1 MSFSADVKKELA
13 AAKNGCSFCLGA
25 TLYGMLLYGKCV
37 QGNKILF
44 STESDD
50 AAELFAT
57 RVIEMTGAIL
67 TIHEPESGKRPFYM
81 VTVED
86 SRDVS
91 RLIDQFELHDTAC
104 DKGTLNRRFFPNPC
118 CMEAFLRGVYLA
130 CGSMSDPQK
139 EYHLEFRAPNEAL
152 AQALCALLLEN
163 NLHFKVTSRAGQMIV
178 YAKESAQIEDT
189 LTRIGAVHST
199 MSLMN
204 LKIEKEMRN
213 QVNRVT
219 NCETANIEKTVNAA
233 FAQVQKIKYIKD
245 TVGFDSLP
253 IPLQEAAL
261 LRLANPDATLSE
273 LCRLSGGTVSRSG
286 MNHRLSRLST
296 IADELRESFE
306 E

>member
-25 TLYGMLLYGKCV
+25 SLYGMLLYGRCV
-37 QGNKILF
+37 QEDKISF

-50 AAELFAT
+50 AAELFAAQ
-57 RVIEMTGAIL
+57 VIAMTGTLL
-67 TIHEPESGKRPFYM
+67 TIHEPDSGKRPFFM

-86 SRDVS
+86 VRSVR
-91 RLIDQFELHDTAC
+91 RLLDQFEWPVSE
-104 DKGTLNRRFFPNPC
+104 KEPVNRRFLPNPC
-118 CMEAFLRGVYLA
+118 CMESFLRGVYLA

-139 EYHLEFRAPNEAL
+139 EYHLEFRAPNETF
-152 AQALCALLLEN
+152 AQVLLSLLSEN
-163 NLHFKVTSRAGQMIV
+163 GLHFKVTSRAGQFVV
-178 YAKESAQIEDT
+178 YAKDSEQIEDT
-189 LTRIGAVHST
+189 LTRLGAVHSAMT
-199 MSLMN
+199 LMN

-261 LRLANPDATLSE
+261 LRLANPNATLSE
-273 LCRLSGGTVSRSG
+273 LCRLSGGAVSRSG
-286 MNHRLSRLST
+286 MNHRLSRLSK
-296 IADELRESFE
+296 IADELKESFAE
-306 E
+306 